1 MIRRKPR
8 SSPTVGS
15 GALLLAWADGDVE
28 PQSLANDLADQVH
41 TRVNLLSR
49 TRIRNRTVVVS
60 SASATASLSAMKV
73 AVVLVSSLRRW
84 VARTPAGPVAAAW
97 WPGPSSGGVRG
108 PGDGDLSAT
117 PSDMVDVHSRRTQW
131 PTSATRIAGAPAA
144 WRPMIRTTGRTA
156 ARAVAIPTPARL
168 HWPPG
173 QAPQGLGVIHPG
185 HPLPGRAVVL
195 DGASRWL
202 PPTGGCSHRRR
213 TPSQDPS
220 LGAFFDGS
228 TSGVAVGLGR
238 PSPSRIDS
246 RRAAPSA
253 SMEARSTWSM
263 RTSTEVDCSSAS
275 PRARA

>member
-1 MIRRKPR
+1 MATTTRDAASPR
-8 SSPTVGS
+8 
-15 GALLLAWADGDVE
+15 
-28 PQSLANDLADQVH
+28 
-41 TRVNLLSR
+41 
-49 TRIRNRTVVVS
+49 
-60 SASATASLSAMKV
+60 LSARFRSWLLEGLTTQTKQPPGPHKQATERHQHPWWRVMCLTGV
-73 AVVLVSSLRRW
+73 DYFSTLGYQPGIAALAAGVLS
-84 VARTPAGPVAAAW
+84 PVAAPRGCAGSPSVGSAW
-97 WPGPSSGGVRG
+97 TAARSRSAPAGEPMAGPALALDRSSADASCGGAR
-108 PGDGDLSAT
+108 
-117 PSDMVDVHSRRTQW
+117 
-131 PTSATRIAGAPAA
+131 APAA
-144 WRPMIRTTGRTA
+144 RRPMIRTTGRTA

-173 QAPQGLGVIHPG
+173 QAAQGLGVIHPG

-228 TSGVAVGLGR
+228 TSGVADGLGR